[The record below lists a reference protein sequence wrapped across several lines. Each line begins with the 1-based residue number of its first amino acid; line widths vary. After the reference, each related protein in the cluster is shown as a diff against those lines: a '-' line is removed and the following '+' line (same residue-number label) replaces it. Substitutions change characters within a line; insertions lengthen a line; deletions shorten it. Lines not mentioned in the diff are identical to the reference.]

1 MEFWTFLTFVFPLT
15 AGVLASLGLLVTE
28 LDSEVRLTGVG
39 WSPLDPTCDPTWD
52 PTWEPAP
59 LSPLSRL
66 TGFFCLGLLC
76 SLRASS
82 FLTAWGL
89 AAPEEKT
96 ISLSQPLNLHT
107 EQQHLRSKY
116 LT

>member
-39 WSPLDPTCDPTWD
+39 WSARSSLTPPA
-52 PTWEPAP
+52 PAP

-66 TGFFCLGLLC
+66 TTGFFCLGLLC

-89 AAPEEKT
+89 AAPRNT
-96 ISLSQPLNLHT
+96 MTL
-107 EQQHLRSKY
+107 
-116 LT
+116 

>member
-39 WSPLDPTCDPTWD
+39 WSALSTRA
-52 PTWEPAP
+52 PAP

-66 TGFFCLGLLC
+66 TTGFFCLGLLC

-96 ISLSQPLNLHT
+96 ISPSQPLNLHT
-107 EQQHLRSKY
+107 ERQHLRSKY

>member
-1 MEFWTFLTFVFPLT
+1 MEFCIFLTFVLPLT
-15 AGVLASLGLLVTE
+15 VFASLGLPETDTE
-28 LDSEVRLTGVG
+28 LDSDVRLTGVG
-39 WSPLDPTCDPTWD
+39 WSALSTLA
-52 PTWEPAP
+52 PAP
-59 LSPLSRL
+59 LSPRSRL
-66 TGFFCLGLLC
+66 AVFFCLGLLC

>member
-39 WSPLDPTCDPTWD
+39 WSALSTRD
-52 PTWEPAP
+52 PAP

-66 TGFFCLGLLC
+66 TTGFFCLGLLC

-89 AAPEEKT
+89 AAPGNKMR
-96 ISLSQPLNLHT
+96 LSDLQTSRILQT
-107 EQQHLRSKY
+107 EWQH
-116 LT
+116 